1 MKLDLNVTLSDTET
15 KIVLPA
21 EQLQLTLTDSATASQ
36 TKEAAVCLLFDQ
48 HQLTGITTTPLLKRI
63 SAPEAAM
70 VQSTSAQLDQQDLA
84 LALTELTNPSVAK
97 QPTSDKA
104 AQASAKTV
112 LVVLSRFGYHWQTDK
127 PRKKAGKPQHKWSKE
142 LATVPFYLDYGGAT
156 ATVFWQ
162 KRNQMLVQ
170 AGAQLQPE
178 VPLNKDGSVGFSAR
192 FAQKLRSEHQAAI
205 AGTQTKTDVILKSP
219 NEVGLFLYFG
229 GTNCWLQ
236 LKDETGRTLADWSQ
250 TN

>member
-21 EQLQLTLTDSATASQ
+21 EQLQLTLTDSKAASQ
-36 TKEAAVCLLFDQ
+36 TQEAAVCLLFDQ

-63 SAPEAAM
+63 SAPEA
-70 VQSTSAQLDQQDLA
+70 VLVWSTSAQLDQQDLS
-84 LALTELTNPSVAK
+84 LALTELTSPSPTK

-104 AQASAKTV
+104 AQASAKTILLV
-112 LVVLSRFGYHWQTDK
+112 LNRFGYQWQLAN
-127 PRKKAGKPQHKWSKE
+127 PRKKAGKPRHKWSKE
-142 LATVPFYLDYGGAT
+142 LATMPFYLDYGGAT

-162 KRNQMLVQ
+162 KRNEMLIQ
-170 AGAQLQPE
+170 AGAQLQME

-192 FAQKLRSEHQAAI
+192 FAQKLRSEHQTTI
-205 AGTQTKTDVILKSP
+205 AGSQIKTDVILKSP

-236 LKDETGRTLADWSQ
+236 LKDESGRTLDDWSRID
-250 TN
+250 

>member
-70 VQSTSAQLDQQDLA
+70 VQSTSAQLDQQELA
-84 LALTELTNPSVAK
+84 LALTELTNLSATK

-112 LVVLSRFGYHWQTDK
+112 LLVLSRFGYRWQTNK

-142 LATVPFYLDYGGAT
+142 L